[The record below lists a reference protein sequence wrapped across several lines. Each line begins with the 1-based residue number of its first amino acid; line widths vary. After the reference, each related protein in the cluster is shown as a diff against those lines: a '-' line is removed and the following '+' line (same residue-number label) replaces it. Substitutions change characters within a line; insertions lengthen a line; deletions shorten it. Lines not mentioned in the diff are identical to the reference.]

1 MPRKADDREAP
12 ESSKNLLQMAK
23 LPLIWVREPE
33 IEFYFDSF
41 FFVSGKRDFV
51 DHINHTDP
59 IDGLVLIDKEY
70 CDR

>member
-41 FFVSGKRDFV
+41 FFRFRKTRFCRSYKSYG
-51 DHINHTDP
+51 P
-59 IDGLVLIDKEY
+59 
-70 CDR
+70 DRWARVN